1 MIFKSGYMKNCKRL
15 SFLKNGDSSNN
26 LHKSHEDDLDFM
38 LWKAELNSELLS
50 FWKSL
55 DENYRN

>member
-1 MIFKSGYMKNCKRL
+1 MIFKGGYKKNCRRL
-15 SFLKNGDSSNN
+15 LFTKNDESLRNA
-26 LHKSHEDDLDFM
+26 HELSKENMDFM

-55 DENYRN
+55 DENYHD

>member
-15 SFLKNGDSSNN
+15 LFIKNDESSKNS
-26 LHKSHEDDLDFM
+26 HKPHEDDLDFM
-38 LWKAELNSELLS
+38 SWKAELNSELLS